1 MLELRHFRA
10 LERSRI
16 EAPHHALKFFAGP
29 RDWVV
34 FRIAPAGRDVVE
46 LAIAGEG
53 QPAAMVGEHVNGE
66 AGIARLG
73 CRSKVLNPRPLA
85 FIWPNAHQ
93 VRIGAPGG
101 SVDTFAI
108 G

>member
-16 EAPHHALKFFAGP
+16 ESPHHALKFFAGP

-34 FRIAPAGRDVVE
+34 FRIAPARSHIVE
-46 LAIAGEG
+46 LSIARES
-53 QPAAMVGEHVNGE
+53 QPAAMVCEHVNGE
-66 AGIARLG
+66 GGVASLG